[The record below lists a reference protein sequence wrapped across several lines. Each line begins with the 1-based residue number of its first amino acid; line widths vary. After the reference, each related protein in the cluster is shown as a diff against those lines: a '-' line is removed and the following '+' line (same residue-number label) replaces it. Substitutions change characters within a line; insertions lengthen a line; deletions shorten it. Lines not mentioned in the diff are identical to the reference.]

1 MPMVNGFSFMAIIEN
16 KLKIP
21 EDLERCVEFHGH
33 ICPGL
38 VYGYLVAKEAMKLM
52 NLGRATDEET
62 VAICENDSCAVD
74 AFQVLLGTTAGK
86 GNFIIRDFGK
96 NVYTILSRSGQKAYR
111 FARKDRYEYQGE
123 AKSAFDRLEAA
134 IVSGMESEDDRRD
147 MKLLKVEDLLVR
159 HFEGVFTTTEIPFD
173 EPRYAPLERSEPCA
187 ICGDMTM
194 ATKMV
199 TLTGRQ
205 RACIPCSQKGLTC

>member
-1 MPMVNGFSFMAIIEN
+1 MPTLDNV
-16 KLKIP
+16 LDIP
-21 EDLERCVEFHGH
+21 EDLARCVAFHGH

-52 NLGRATDEET
+52 TLGRASDEEI

-96 NVYTILSRSGQKAYR
+96 NAYTILSRSGQKAYR
-111 FARKDRYEYQGE
+111 FARKDRYKYQGK
-123 AKSAFDRLEAA
+123 AKSVFDRLEAA
-134 IVSGMESEDDRRD
+134 IAAGMASEDDRRN
-147 MKLLKVEDLLVR
+147 MKLLKVEDLLMR
-159 HFEGVFTTTEIPFD
+159 PFEGVFTTTQVPFD
-173 EPRYAPLERSEPCA
+173 EPHYAPLERSEPCA
-187 ICGDMTM
+187 VCGDMTM

-199 TLTGRQ
+199 SLTGGR
-205 RACIPCSQKGLTC
+205 RACIPCSQKG

>member
-1 MPMVNGFSFMAIIEN
+1 MLTIDTVPD
-16 KLKIP
+16 IP
-21 EDLERCVEFHGH
+21 EDLARCVSFHGH

-38 VYGYLVAKEAMKLM
+38 VYGYLVAKEAMKIM

-86 GNFIIRDFGK
+86 GNLIIRDFGK
-96 NVYTILSRSGQKAYR
+96 NAYTILSRSGQKAYR

-123 AKSAFDRLEAA
+123 AKSAFDRLETA
-134 IVSGMESEDDRRD
+134 IAKGMASEGDHRD
-147 MKLLKVEDLLVR
+147 MKMLKVDDLLMR
-159 HFEGVFTTTEIPFD
+159 PFQGVFATTEVPFD
-173 EPRYAPLERSEPCA
+173 EPHYAPLERSEPCA

-194 ATKMV
+194 VTKMV
-199 TLTGRQ
+199 KLTGGQ
-205 RACIPCSQKGLTC
+205 RACIPCSQ